1 MSLYDSAIEVKY
13 PSFVS
18 YCIFSSDSLLVI
30 LLLFYVIFL
39 MCIFLYSFIISFFNP
54 VMKFEYSN
62 NSFFVDLCVHLHL
75 VIKKKFEYINQS
87 ISSIESDRTKKVVS
101 FLWNQLNFVI
111 FPHVPFNDYNESNA
125 AQNKYV
131 ACYAIFILLPIAI
144 IIMNPIQLATSS
156 VVDKWIAHCVYL
168 GDFKSYKSH
177 ELYSIVND
185 RIKHALPAMIR
196 SFFVIIG
203 IGVLLYFVSE
213 DVLLWLNEH
222 VDAVAKNILSANSLI
237 KDNLTRNNVFLIE
250 LERRITSGKEYKF
263 DYIKLNKDGKEEYK
277 TDTIVQFFK
286 DSYST
291 FTRRGSLAIEKEDSL
306 RQKLSGYSSDFRFRL
321 FTIAIAT
328 FFAVFLVFLIEEVY
342 LPHTVDNNDSNMAA
356 FLDLTETFKNSF
368 KHNFLKNFEDSKK
381 VSSKM
386 SIIDLFK
393 YIINYIINFIIESRV
408 VLIIVGICILIKI
421 MFDNVLGD
429 FISII
434 KENFSGLK
442 VFNASRADLICGE
455 LDLVPEKRIQMI
467 DKSEDFVMKMISPA
481 IIKASDILL
490 DCCTDPIPIGRDDIP
505 IIDDIVASGVA
516 RFANDFKN
524 NFNRPIF
531 EKIFGGIYKIFND
544 FYGYLKG
551 GIQMGD
557 ELINYLGKDKAI
569 DAFGDSCVTKI
580 PTLIMNLCNLFVG
593 VVDIPFVKFISDVI
607 RVLQRLMYSKFKE
620 VKSKEDVN
628 KIINDFRNKM
638 REYMSENFL
647 SKELIDRIIQIIG
660 PDKNADQSLL
670 NKYAVYNLLELN
682 TKYEGMMSDEI
693 NGLFYSKS
701 VLPNDGDFDVFGDF
715 INTGE
720 QLILLI
726 YSNVN
731 EGSCN
736 EYIKNIIEYI
746 LSMIH
751 KSTIVIYNAKKIRNG
766 SLTTKNFDKHTQ
778 KQKDYVKEFS
788 KKLSTIYGDSQDLF
802 NKLSQADNLQ
812 KIIEDISS
820 RVGILTGLC
829 FSVIF
834 FFILFKPSFVAY
846 NSVQDVLSIIKVPND
861 HIMFFNE
868 SNVLRAD
875 MMIIDFKNGINIG
888 SENGIGSY
896 NTLAKGLQLFI
907 DFRDNNVGFFYI
919 NNGIMRKVSLDDN
932 LFVSIIGDSGS
943 GKSVILNLLSLS
955 NLKLLQNSV
964 NMGEIRCCLTLKDLS
979 KVNVSVS
986 CVDIKLIQRH
996 LNLLA
1001 MKQDQ
1006 PYDANEFVSTIIDKY
1021 SGNTA
1026 LENILSLPAVEI
1038 NDIFTKCGKSI
1049 LSDLGIWEI
1058 YSAKIQRKIS
1068 EISGGQ
1074 RQRFGIAAMFANM
1087 LGNAIDFD
1095 AASSLLKVY
1104 GKLSGDNLSA
1114 ADIDYCNNVIKN
1126 MTYRSLIYDDAILN
1140 AYQKQ
1145 LQEVSVKLSEMKNND
1160 DNTYYINYIKNILM
1174 NMMISI
1180 EDRDGSVVNGK
1191 SGSVIKSYAFD
1202 ESLSALN
1209 NAVKDNVMKFIRD
1222 VFGVNKRKYPT
1233 ISNAIAFMVEHGS
1246 ISVKY
1251 ADMIIVCFLED
1262 SNNSV
1267 ALCGTFYEVL
1277 NDSRV
1282 PIVFKSQILEA
1293 RLEEILSSTDVSEFD
1308 KDSILNI
1315 YKKIQSGKIVN
1326 DDWKMLPRILLLDT
1340 PKSNVIHTDL
1350 FAQYLNSFTYLD
1362 PMYDIQSGYIKL
1374 IETPDVNII

>member
-1 MSLYDSAIEVKY
+1 MT
-13 PSFVS
+13 
-18 YCIFSSDSLLVI
+18 
-30 LLLFYVIFL
+30 
-39 MCIFLYSFIISFFNP
+39 
-54 VMKFEYSN
+54 FEYSN

-75 VIKKKFEYINQS
+75 VIREKFKHIQES
-87 ISSIESDRTKKVVS
+87 ISAIKSNRTKKVVS
-101 FLWNQLNFVI
+101 FLWSQLNFIIV
-111 FPHVPFNDYNESNA
+111 PHIDFKKYDEKNA
-125 AQNKYV
+125 DDNKYV
-131 ACYAIFILLPIAI
+131 AFYAIFILLPIAI
-144 IIMNPIQLATSS
+144 IIINPIQLATSS
-156 VVDKWIAHCVYL
+156 VIDKWIAHCVYV

-213 DVLLWLNEH
+213 DVLLWINEH

-237 KDNLTRNNVFLIE
+237 KDNLIKNNQFLME
-250 LERRITSGKEYKF
+250 LERRITSDKEYRL
-263 DYIKLNKDGKEEYK
+263 DYIKLNDDGKEEYK

-291 FTRRGSLAIEKEDSL
+291 FTRPGSLAIEKEDSL

-328 FFAVFLVFLIEEVY
+328 FFAVFLVFLIEEIY
-342 LPHTVDNNDSNMAA
+342 LPHTVDNKDSNMAA

-368 KHNFLKNFEDSKK
+368 KHNFLRNFEDSRS

-393 YIINYIINFIIESRV
+393 YIINLIIESRV
-408 VLIIVGICILIKI
+408 VLIIVGIFILIKV
-421 MFDNVLGD
+421 MLDNVFGD
-429 FISII
+429 FISVI
-434 KENFSGLK
+434 KKNFSGLR
-442 VFNASRADLICGE
+442 VFNASRADFICGE
-455 LDLVPEKRIQMI
+455 LDLVPEKRIQII
-467 DKSEDFVMKMISPA
+467 DKSEDLVIKMISPA
-481 IIKASDILL
+481 IIEASNILL
-490 DCCTDPIPIGRDDIP
+490 DCCTDLIDINGKDTQTIDNTP

-516 RFANDFKN
+516 RFANDFKD

-531 EKIFGGIYKIFND
+531 EKIFGGIYGVFND
-544 FYGYLKG
+544 FYKYLKG
-551 GIQMGD
+551 GIQIGD
-557 ELINYLGKDKAI
+557 KLIDYLGKDKVI
-569 DAFGDSCVTKI
+569 DAFGDSCVNEI

-593 VVDIPFVKFISDVI
+593 TVDIPFVKFISNVI

-620 VKSKEDVN
+620 LKTQEDVN
-628 KIINDFRNKM
+628 GVIDDFKKRM
-638 REYMSENFL
+638 RSNLDKNQL
-647 SKELIDRIIQIIG
+647 SKELIDKMIKIVG

-670 NKYAVYNLLELN
+670 NEYVVYNILELN
-682 TKYEGMMSDEI
+682 MDHKGVMSDEI
-693 NGLFYSKS
+693 NKLFYSKS
-701 VLPNDGDFDVFGDF
+701 VLPSGKYFDVFGDF
-715 INTGE
+715 VNIGE

-726 YSNVN
+726 YSNIN
-731 EGSCN
+731 GTSCN
-736 EYIKNIIEYI
+736 EYIQNIIKHI

-751 KSTIVIYNAKKIRNG
+751 NSTIVIYNAKKIRDG
-766 SLTTKNFDKHTQ
+766 SLTTKNFGEHAK
-778 KQKDYVKEFS
+778 KQKSYVDEFS
-788 KKLSTIYGDSQDLF
+788 KKFSIIYGDSQDLF

-812 KIIEDISS
+812 KIIEDISL

-829 FSVIF
+829 FSVVF

-846 NSVQDVLSIIKVPND
+846 NSVQDVLLIIKVPND
-861 HIMFFNE
+861 HIMFFDE

-875 MMIIDFKNGINIG
+875 MIIIDFRNGINIG

-986 CVDIKLIQRH
+986 CVDIKLIQKY

-1026 LENILSLPAVEI
+1026 LENLLSLPAVEI

-1058 YSAKIQRKIS
+1058 YSTKIQRKIS

-1095 AASSLLKVY
+1095 IAGSLLKVY
-1104 GKLSGDNLSA
+1104 GKLSSDNLLA
-1114 ADIDYCNNVIKN
+1114 ADMDYCNNVIKN
-1126 MTYRSLIYDDAILN
+1126 MMYRSFIYDDAILN

-1145 LQEVSVKLSEMKNND
+1145 LQEISIKLSEMKNND
-1160 DNTYYINYIKNILM
+1160 DNTYYINYVKNILM
-1174 NMMISI
+1174 NIMISI

-1191 SGSVIKSYAFD
+1191 SGSIIKSYVFD

-1222 VFGVNKRKYPT
+1222 LFGVNKRKYPT

-1262 SNNSV
+1262 SNNSA

-1362 PMYDIQSGYIKL
+1362 PMYDIQSRYIKL
-1374 IETPDVNII
+1374 IEIPNVNII